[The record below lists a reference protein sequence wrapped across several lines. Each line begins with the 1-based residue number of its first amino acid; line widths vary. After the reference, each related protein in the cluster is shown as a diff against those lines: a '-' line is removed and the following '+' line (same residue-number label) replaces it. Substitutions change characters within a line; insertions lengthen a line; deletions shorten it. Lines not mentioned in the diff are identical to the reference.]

1 MHDLKSLRGKCARI
15 NRDQDERHIRFDV
28 SRVDGD
34 VFEVRMRS
42 DANEALYRGSGDAC
56 WHWIE
61 GNGTGWL
68 LARNRAARGVT
79 TEGMSA
85 PSKLAPGDKTAGA
98 LRDSGRRLYAALV
111 SADTTCDG
119 DSLAGPC
126 DVFTRDFADDADSV
140 HAFLTGMACGVPQG
154 VATGLAQREGEHDG
168 R

>member
-15 NRDQDERHIRFDV
+15 NRDEGERRIRFDV
-28 SRVDGD
+28 LCVDGD

-56 WHWIE
+56 WRWIE

-68 LARNRAARGVT
+68 LARNRAARGVM

-111 SADTTCDG
+111 SADTSCDG

>member
-28 SRVDGD
+28 TRVDGD

-42 DANEALYRGSGDAC
+42 GANEALYRGSGDAC

-79 TEGMSA
+79 TEGMSKPAVFA
-85 PSKLAPGDKTAGA
+85 PADKTAGA
-98 LRDSGRRLYAALV
+98 LRGSGRRLYAALV
-111 SADTTCDG
+111 SADTSCDG

-126 DVFTRDFADDADSV
+126 DVFTRDFADDIDSV
-140 HAFLTGMACGVPQG
+140 HAFLTGMACGIPQG
-154 VATGLAQREGEHDG
+154 VATGLKQREEVRDG

>member
-15 NRDQDERHIRFDV
+15 NRDEGERRIRFDV

-34 VFEVRMRS
+34 VFEVCMRS
-42 DANEALYRGSGDAC
+42 DVNEALYRGSGDAC

-68 LARNRAARGVT
+68 LARNRAVRGVM

-111 SADTTCDG
+111 SADTSCDG

-126 DVFTRDFADDADSV
+126 DVFTRDFADDAESV

>member
-68 LARNRAARGVT
+68 LARNRAVRGVM

-111 SADTTCDG
+111 SADTSCDG

>member
-15 NRDQDERHIRFDV
+15 NRDEGERRIRFDV

-34 VFEVRMRS
+34 VFEVCMRS
-42 DANEALYRGSGDAC
+42 DVNEALYRGSGDAC

-68 LARNRAARGVT
+68 LARNRAVRGVM

-111 SADTTCDG
+111 SADTSCDG

>member
-15 NRDQDERHIRFDV
+15 NRDEGERRIRFDV

-34 VFEVRMRS
+34 VFEVCMRS
-42 DANEALYRGSGDAC
+42 DVNEALYRGSGDAC
-56 WHWIE
+56 WHWFE

-68 LARNRAARGVT
+68 LARNRAVRGVM

-111 SADTTCDG
+111 SADTSCDG

-126 DVFTRDFADDADSV
+126 DVFTRDFADDAESV

>member
-15 NRDQDERHIRFDV
+15 NRDEGERRIRFDV

-34 VFEVRMRS
+34 VFEVCMRS
-42 DANEALYRGSGDAC
+42 DVNEALYRGSGDAC

-68 LARNRAARGVT
+68 LARNRAVRGVM

-98 LRDSGRRLYAALV
+98 LRGSGRRLYAALV
-111 SADTTCDG
+111 SADTSCDG

-126 DVFTRDFADDADSV
+126 DVFTRDFADDAESV

>member
-15 NRDQDERHIRFDV
+15 NRDEGERRIHFDV

-34 VFEVRMRS
+34 VFEVCMRS

-68 LARNRAARGVT
+68 LAGNRAARGVM

-85 PSKLAPGDKTAGA
+85 PSKLAPGDKTSGA

-111 SADTTCDG
+111 SADTSCDG

-126 DVFTRDFADDADSV
+126 DVFTRGFDHEPDLV

-154 VATGLAQREGEHDG
+154 VATGLKQREEVRDG

>member
-1 MHDLKSLRGKCARI
+1 MHDLKSLRGKCMRI
-15 NRDQDERHIRFDV
+15 NRDEGERRIRFDV

-34 VFEVRMRS
+34 VFEVCVRS
-42 DANEALYRGSGDAC
+42 DVNEALYRGSGDAC
-56 WHWIE
+56 WCWIE

-68 LARNRAARGVT
+68 LARNRAARGVV

-85 PSKLAPGDKTAGA
+85 PSRLAPGGKTAGA

-111 SADTTCDG
+111 SADTSCDG
-119 DSLAGPC
+119 DSFAGPC

-154 VATGLAQREGEHDG
+154 VATGLKQREEVRDG

>member
-68 LARNRAARGVT
+68 LARNRAVRGVM

-111 SADTTCDG
+111 SADTSCDG

-126 DVFTRDFADDADSV
+126 DVFTRDFAGDADSV

>member
-1 MHDLKSLRGKCARI
+1 MPDLKSLRGKCMRI
-15 NRDQDERHIRFDV
+15 NRDEGERRIRFDV

-34 VFEVRMRS
+34 VFEVCVRS
-42 DANEALYRGSGDAC
+42 DVNEALYRGSGDAC
-56 WHWIE
+56 WCWIE

-68 LARNRAARGVT
+68 LARNRAARGVV

-85 PSKLAPGDKTAGA
+85 PSRLAPGGKTAGA

-111 SADTTCDG
+111 SADTSCDG
-119 DSLAGPC
+119 DSFAGPC

-154 VATGLAQREGEHDG
+154 VATGLKQREEVRDG

>member
-15 NRDQDERHIRFDV
+15 NRDEGKRRICFDV

-34 VFEVRMRS
+34 VFEVCMRS
-42 DANEALYRGSGDAC
+42 DVNEALYRGSGDAC

-68 LARNRAARGVT
+68 LARNRAVRGVM

-111 SADTTCDG
+111 SADTSCDG

>member
-1 MHDLKSLRGKCARI
+1 MHDLKSLRGKCTRI

-34 VFEVRMRS
+34 AFEVRMRS

-56 WHWIE
+56 WRWIE

-68 LARNRAARGVT
+68 LARNRAVRGVM

-85 PSKLAPGDKTAGA
+85 PSKLAPGDKTAGV